1 MISGITFL
9 LSVSAIAVLIVPMC
23 GGIIA
28 LIRVRDDYYV
38 KTMRILGTMF
48 LITACGLAIIG
59 AAGALLRG
67 EQPVWPYLIMTG
79 LPAIA
84 VAKIMQPM

>member
-1 MISGITFL
+1 MSSAITFL
-9 LSVSAIAVLIVPMC
+9 LSFSAIAVLIVPMC

-28 LIRVRDDYYV
+28 LIRVRDDYYI

-48 LITACGLAIIG
+48 LITAGGLAIIG
-59 AAGALLRG
+59 AVGALIRG
-67 EQPVWPYLIMTG
+67 EQPIWPYLVMTG
-79 LPAIA
+79 LPAAA